1 MGLVLEDARAGSV
14 VNLLITICQN
24 GEGGGREFS
33 NLSYLTDKAHYFHH
47 KYNSMKPDFQ
57 QQQL

>member
-24 GEGGGREFS
+24 KEGGGREFS
-33 NLSYLTDKAHYFHH
+33 KHSYLTEA
-47 KYNSMKPDFQ
+47 
-57 QQQL
+57 

>member
-24 GEGGGREFS
+24 REGGGREFS
-33 NLSYLTDKAHYFHH
+33 NHSYLKNKAHYCHH
-47 KYNSMKPDFQ
+47 KYNSMKLDFQ
-57 QQQL
+57 QQL

>member
-24 GEGGGREFS
+24 RERGGREFS
-33 NLSYLTDKAHYFHH
+33 NHSYLTGA
-47 KYNSMKPDFQ
+47 
-57 QQQL
+57 

>member
-24 GEGGGREFS
+24 RGGGGREFS
-33 NLSYLTDKAHYFHH
+33 KPSYLTEA
-47 KYNSMKPDFQ
+47 
-57 QQQL
+57 